1 MVGTIYLTNWID
13 VLVDGIRN
21 IFNSSGTYTGNHVF
35 AFKNILEVTVESKPA
50 TSKVMV
56 RIDLDVEENSD
67 SINHL
72 IETITKIEVDGMDS
86 VSETEI

>member
-1 MVGTIYLTNWID
+1 
-13 VLVDGIRN
+13 
-21 IFNSSGTYTGNHVF
+21 
-35 AFKNILEVTVESKPA
+35 
-50 TSKVMV
+50 MV